1 MTEKNILIVAKF
13 TARPGKADELKKVLN
28 NGVKPARA
36 EEGCLHYDL
45 YRSVEDGNVFLF
57 HETWENEAA
66 VTLHGEQPH
75 FQTLMADAVPL
86 LTMPPEVIKIG
97 M

>member
-1 MTEKNILIVAKF
+1 MTDKNILIVAKF

-36 EEGCLHYDL
+36 EAGCLHYDL

-57 HETWENEAA
+57 HETWQNEQA
-66 VTLHGEQPH
+66 VALHGEEPH
-75 FQTLMADAVPL
+75 FKTLMADAEPL
-86 LTMPPEVIKIG
+86 LARAPEVHKI
-97 M
+97 

>member
-1 MTEKNILIVAKF
+1 MTDKNILIVAKF
-13 TARPGKADELKKVLN
+13 TARAGKADELKKVLN

-57 HETWENEAA
+57 HETWRDDEAIEI
-66 VTLHGEQPH
+66 HDNQPH
-75 FQTLMADAVPL
+75 FKTLMADAEPL
-86 LTMPPEVIKIG
+86 LAQPPEVHKV
-97 M
+97 

>member
-1 MTEKNILIVAKF
+1 MTDKNILIVAKF
-13 TARPGKADELKKVLN
+13 TARAGKADELKKVLN

-57 HETWENEAA
+57 HETWRDDEAIEI
-66 VTLHGEQPH
+66 HGNQQH
-75 FQTLMADAVPL
+75 FKTLMADAEPL
-86 LTMPPEVIKIG
+86 LAQPPEVHKV
-97 M
+97 

>member
-1 MTEKNILIVAKF
+1 MTDKNILIVAKF

-36 EEGCLHYDL
+36 EAGCLHYDL

-57 HETWENEAA
+57 HETWKNAEA
-66 VTLHGEQPH
+66 VEIHGGQPH
-75 FQTLMADAVPL
+75 FKTLMVDAEPL
-86 LTMPPEVIKIG
+86 LAQPPEVHKI
-97 M
+97 

>member
-1 MTEKNILIVAKF
+1 MTDKNVRIVAKF
-13 TARPGKADELKKVLN
+13 IARAGKADELKRVLN
-28 NGVKPARA
+28 AGVKPARA

-57 HETWENEAA
+57 HETWKDAAA
-66 VTLHGEQPH
+66 VDFHGDQAH
-75 FQTLMADAVPL
+75 FKTLMAESASL
-86 LTMPPEVIKIG
+86 LAQPPEVIK

>member
-1 MTEKNILIVAKF
+1 MTDKSILIVAKF

-36 EEGCLHYDL
+36 EAGCLHYDL

-57 HETWENEAA
+57 HETWKNAEA
-66 VTLHGEQPH
+66 VDIHGTQPH
-75 FQTLMADAVPL
+75 FKTLMADAEPL
-86 LTMPPEVIKIG
+86 LAQPPEVHKI
-97 M
+97 

>member
-1 MTEKNILIVAKF
+1 MTDKNILIVAKF
-13 TARPGKADELKKVLN
+13 TARAGKADELKKVLN

-57 HETWENEAA
+57 HETWRDAEA
-66 VTLHGEQPH
+66 VEIHGNQPH
-75 FQTLMADAVPL
+75 FKTLMADAEPL
-86 LTMPPEVIKIG
+86 LAQPPEVHKV
-97 M
+97 

>member
-1 MTEKNILIVAKF
+1 MTDKNILIVAKF

-36 EEGCLHYDL
+36 EAGCLHYDL

-57 HETWENEAA
+57 HETWLNEEA
-66 VTLHGEQPH
+66 VGIHGEQPH
-75 FQTLMADAVPL
+75 FKTLMADAGPL
-86 LTMPPEVIKIG
+86 LAQPPEVHKI
-97 M
+97 

>member
-1 MTEKNILIVAKF
+1 MTDKNILIVAKF
-13 TARPGKADELKKVLN
+13 TAKPGKADELKKVLN

-57 HETWENEAA
+57 HETWKNEEA
-66 VTLHGEQPH
+66 VTIHAGQTH
-75 FQTLMADAVPL
+75 FKTLMADASPL
-86 LTMPPEVIKIG
+86 LSSQPEVIKIER
-97 M
+97 

>member
-1 MTEKNILIVAKF
+1 MTDKSILIVAKF

-36 EEGCLHYDL
+36 EAGCLHYDL

-57 HETWENEAA
+57 HETWKNAEA
-66 VTLHGEQPH
+66 VDIHGAQPH
-75 FQTLMADAVPL
+75 FKTLMADAEPL
-86 LTMPPEVIKIG
+86 LAQPPEVHKI
-97 M
+97 